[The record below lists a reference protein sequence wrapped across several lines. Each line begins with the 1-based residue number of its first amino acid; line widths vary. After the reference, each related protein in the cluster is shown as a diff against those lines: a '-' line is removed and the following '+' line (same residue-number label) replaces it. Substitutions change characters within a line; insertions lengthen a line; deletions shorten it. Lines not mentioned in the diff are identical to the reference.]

1 MFLTDMRITWMSLS
15 NIHFDLKELLKTAI
29 EKKEYEKVMKLM
41 ERLLTDSSPFNSEEI
56 NGILFSDVKQIVN
69 KKEDLEN
76 ILLSTKVVFETKED
90 LLEFFEMLL
99 NYGYKDSAI
108 SYFEDILSKF
118 SDYELIDGF
127 NTLLQ

>member
-1 MFLTDMRITWMSLS
+1 MDMRINWMSLS
-15 NIHFDLKELLKTAI
+15 NIHFDLKELLKSAI

-41 ERLLTDSSPFNSEEI
+41 EKLVTDSSSPFNSEEI
-56 NGILFSDVKQIVN
+56 NGILFSDVKQIV
-69 KKEDLEN
+69 KTKEDLEN

-108 SYFEDILSKF
+108 SYFEDMLSKI
-118 SDYELIDGF
+118 SDYELIEGF

>member
-1 MFLTDMRITWMSLS
+1 MSLS

>member
-1 MFLTDMRITWMSLS
+1 
-15 NIHFDLKELLKTAI
+15 
-29 EKKEYEKVMKLM
+29 MKLM
-41 ERLLTDSSPFNSEEI
+41 EKLVTDSSSPFNSEEI
-56 NGILFSDVKQIVN
+56 NGILFSDVKQIV
-69 KKEDLEN
+69 KTKEDLEN

-108 SYFEDILSKF
+108 SYFEDMLSKI
-118 SDYELIDGF
+118 SDYELIEGF